1 MIRSFQELENQLKAS
16 GTVGRV
22 AVACA
27 ADAPVLESVV
37 EARKKGIARGI
48 LIGRETAIRAV
59 LADMG
64 EPAEDYTIQDCDG
77 EAECAALAA
86 TLLREGKADAM
97 MKGLMQTS
105 AFMRAI
111 LDKEKGLVPKGNV
124 VSEITVVDIGG
135 RILCVTDCAINP
147 APDREAK
154 VKLARNACGLLRC
167 FGVTAPKV
175 ALISAVEKPTPKIPS
190 TVDAAA
196 IAQERI
202 EGCEVDGPMDF
213 VTALD
218 EKAAAHK
225 GIVSPVAGRADVLIM
240 PDLCTGNIFH
250 KMLGY
255 WTNFPYATAVSGTS
269 KPVVLTSRADSAE
282 VKYNSLLTALGQS
295 L

>member
-1 MIRSFQELENQLKAS
+1 MIRSFQELEDQLRAA
-16 GTVGRV
+16 GTVRKV

-27 ADAPVLESVV
+27 ADAPVLESVA
-37 EARKKGIARGI
+37 EARKKGIAKGI
-48 LIGRETAIRAV
+48 LIGEQDKIRAV
-59 LADMG
+59 LEEMG
-64 EPAEDYTIQDCDG
+64 EPEEAYTILDCTG

-86 TLLREGKADAM
+86 ALVREGKADAM

-111 LDKEKGLVPKGNV
+111 LSKEHGLVPKGNV

-135 RILCVTDCAINP
+135 RILCVTDCAVNP
-147 APDREAK
+147 APDQETK
-154 VKLARNACGLLRC
+154 VKLARNACALLKC
-167 FGVTAPKV
+167 FGVTTPRV

-190 TVDAAA
+190 TVEAAA
-196 IAQERI
+196 IAEQGI
-202 EGCEVDGPMDF
+202 QGCEVAGPMDL

-218 EKAAAHK
+218 AHAAAHK
-225 GIVSPVAGRADVLIM
+225 GVVSPVAGHADVLIM
-240 PDLCTGNIFH
+240 PDICAGNVFH

-255 WTNFPYATAVSGTS
+255 WTDFPYATAVSGTDR
-269 KPVVLTSRADSAE
+269 PVVLTSRADSAA